1 MFVGIDVA
9 KTEPVVA
16 VHPSEA
22 RWTVTND
29 ERGVRTLVDRLR
41 ETTPTL
47 IVLERTL
54 GGPTGL
60 VAMMNSIGHPRPDR
74 DDCVVNRY
82 PINLC
87 SRYTAVCTPARS
99 RIASPKSIAHLL
111 PTCRHMGQWADLGC
125 PPNAQAHLRAPITS
139 CGRSPHSEMRPSACS
154 ASLGVSR
161 STLSL
166 YLIERTAVR
175 ILPFGPSVRGAPK
188 DRHGCGTG

>member
-54 GGPTGL
+54 GGRTGL

-125 PPNAQAHLRAPITS
+125 PPNALVQLQARYHHCGEAASEECLSAATLVSQRAAGESS
-139 CGRSPHSEMRPSACS
+139 CGVMTSALSCRS
-154 ASLGVSR
+154 ASEPQCQR
-161 STLSL
+161 
-166 YLIERTAVR
+166 E
-175 ILPFGPSVRGAPK
+175 
-188 DRHGCGTG
+188 